1 MLVNLSNKMKTELY
15 NQNAEVIGETELP
28 DGIFGVKMNPDL
40 VHQVLVAQMA
50 NSRQVIAHT
59 KGRGEVRGG
68 GKKPWRQKGTGRA
81 RHASIR
87 SPIWKGG
94 GVAFGPTK
102 ERNFEKKVNK
112 KTKRKALFMA
122 LSSKVK
128 DKELMLL
135 DGLKLNAPKTKEA
148 LGLLNGLSGKMAGY
162 KNTKKKRDSVLFVMP
177 EKDRIVLQA
186 MNNLPFVETTD
197 AKSLNVKDLLEK
209 KYLILLKDAVPVIEA
224 TFKL

>member
-1 MLVNLSNKMKTELY
+1 MKTELY
-15 NQNAEVIGETELP
+15 NQNAEVIGEAELP
-28 DGIFGVKMNPDL
+28 DRIFGVKMNPDL

-102 ERNFEKKVNK
+102 ERNFEKKINK
-112 KTKRKALFMA
+112 KTKRKALFMV
-122 LSSKVK
+122 LSSKVQDK
-128 DKELMLL
+128 DLMLL
-135 DGLKLNAPKTKEA
+135 NDLKFSVPKTKEA
-148 LGLLNGLSGKMAGY
+148 LGVINGLSSMMTGY

-177 EKDRIVLQA
+177 EKDKMILQA
-186 MNNLPFVETTD
+186 MNNLPFIETTD

-209 KYLILLKDAVPVIEA
+209 KYLILLKDAVPVIVN
-224 TFKL
+224 TYKL

>member
-1 MLVNLSNKMKTELY
+1 MKTELY
-15 NQNAEVIGETELP
+15 NQNAEIIGEAELP

-40 VHQVLVAQMA
+40 VHQAIVAQMA

-102 ERNFEKKVNK
+102 ERNFEKKINK

-122 LSSKVK
+122 LSSKVT
-128 DKELMLL
+128 DKELILL

-148 LGLLNGLSGKMAGY
+148 LGVLNGLSGKMAGY
-162 KNTKKKRDSVLFVMP
+162 KNTKKKRDSVLFVLP
-177 EKDRIVLQA
+177 EKDKMILRA
-186 MNNLPFVETTD
+186 MNNLPFVEMMD

-209 KYLILLKDAVPVIEA
+209 KYLILLKDAVSVIEK
-224 TFKL
+224 TYKL